1 MMSPAVSK
9 LVSLFSPSEGEHP
22 GTTRNSQS
30 VVTGTSLNG
39 QSVVS
44 GSTLNGV
51 GGGNMNNTNNPNR
64 GFLPL
69 FVSSQIVGLLSIILV
84 ITWTSYYLGGL
95 SWTNPG
101 TRFNWHPLLMV
112 VGLVYL
118 YGNSILIYRVLRH
131 EPKPRLKLIHGGINA
146 LAFLFAVI
154 GLIAVFSFHNDLN
167 IPNMYSLHS
176 WIGLGTVVLFGTQL
190 VAGAA
195 TFLYPKTPGH
205 IRATVLPL
213 HLFAGS
219 AIFVLAVITCVSGIT
234 EKAIFKLQPG
244 GYGKLPGEAYVLNFV
259 GTSIVLF
266 ALLVGFLVTL
276 PDYKRRPL
284 PEEQQLSMS
293 MSSTRETI
301 N

>member
-9 LVSLFSPSEGEHP
+9 LVSLFSPSEGQQRVTATN
-22 GTTRNSQS
+22 GSSSGQT
-30 VVTGTSLNG
+30 VVNASSLNG
-39 QSVVS
+39 GPS
-44 GSTLNGV
+44 GS
-51 GGGNMNNTNNPNR
+51 MNSPASTK

-69 FVSSQIVGLLSIILV
+69 FVSSQVVGLLSVVLV
-84 ITWTSYYLGGL
+84 IAWTTYYLGGL
-95 SWTNPG
+95 SWASPG

-112 VGLVYL
+112 TGLVYL
-118 YGNSILIYRVLRH
+118 YGNSMMIYRALRH
-131 EPKPRLKLIHGGINA
+131 EPKPKLKLIHGGINA
-146 LAFLFAVI
+146 LAFLFAVVA
-154 GLIAVFSFHNDLN
+154 LIAVFSFHNDLN

-176 WIGLGTVVLFGTQL
+176 WIGLGTVILFGAQL
-190 VAGAA
+190 VGGAA

-205 IRATVLPL
+205 IRAMVLPL
-213 HLFAGS
+213 HVYGGS
-219 AIFVLAVITCVSGIT
+219 AMFALAVIACVSGIT

-244 GYGKLPGEAYVLNFV
+244 GYGRLPGEAYLLNFLGITV
-259 GTSIVLF
+259 VLF
-266 ALLVGFLVTL
+266 GLLVGYLVTL